1 MHKENMTTTLD
12 KIQKEVI
19 KSYTK
24 SLSREEII
32 DNLLDKI
39 NDRKR
44 KYKEFADGINKL
56 GKLVRKITWLDD
68 LSDSDEVMIRGMIAM
83 GKASDS
89 KYRKFLAEDRK
100 MFAPK
105 GLFKEEF
112 KYLREAIEN
121 HKESVLEVEQIIFE
135 FRQDEDFKELCKVI
149 DDF

>member
-1 MHKENMTTTLD
+1 MTTTLD

-24 SLSREEII
+24 SLSREETI

-44 KYKEFADGINKL
+44 TYKEFADGINKL

-68 LSDSDEVMIRGMIAM
+68 LSDSDEVMIRGLIAM
-83 GKASDS
+83 GKASDL
-89 KYRKFLAEDRK
+89 KYRKFLAEDRRL
-100 MFAPK
+100 FVPK
-105 GLFKEEF
+105 GLFKEDF

-121 HKESVLEVEQIIFE
+121 HKESVFEVEQIIFE